1 MNTKKL
7 AAAALR
13 GRALY
18 LTSSVEGLSEAI
30 DPSSFEEVVLKLALG
45 TYDSKGFLLG
55 LADYFD
61 PPAVGA
67 AVSEPLA
74 AVAATPAAQEA
85 PTPVEPV
92 IRLLDG
98 DETVMAGDEWRLRD
112 GLRHRDGRPVEW
124 RPVVGSVGSPAG
136 DFPDSIFR
144 RKIG

>member
-13 GRALY
+13 GRADY
-18 LTSSVEGLSEAI
+18 TTSNQLGLAQAIEPFTLEEAI
-30 DPSSFEEVVLKLALG
+30 LKLALEAPD
-45 TYDSKGFLLG
+45 TKTFLLG

-124 RPVVGSVGSPAG
+124 RPAVGSVGSPTS